1 MTLDR
6 RELASDSGATGRGS
20 GSAACERDPPSAL
33 PPPGDADVAPA
44 QHRNSPPR
52 AAPSGAVRPLPDPP
66 PRLLAEGKNC
76 WRIARAKRLALL
88 VDGDEYFPAV
98 RSALAKAQRS
108 IFILGWDIDSRMRLV
123 PEGAHDGLPESLRDF
138 LDALVAARRNL
149 RAYVLSWD
157 FAMLYALEREWL
169 PLYEFDWK
177 THRRLSFRLDDR
189 HPVGASHHQKVVV
202 VDDSVAFVSGFD
214 LTRCRWDTAA
224 HEGHNP
230 LRTDDNG
237 KPYGPFHDV
246 GAVVE
251 GDCARALSEL
261 ARRRWKRATGR
272 APRRRMGK
280 FFADAWPDGVSATLE
295 DVDVA
300 IARTE
305 PREDGHPGV
314 AEIRTLHEDAI
325 ASAQRSIYAENQYF
339 TSRAISATFAAAL
352 ARPDGPELAVVS
364 PVTQSGWLEAST
376 MGVLRARIHRELES
390 ADAHDRYRLY
400 CPVLPWLGPEDGCL
414 NVHSKVLVIDDAL
427 LTLGSANLSD
437 RSMYLDTECNLA
449 IESAGDPRVRE
460 AIAGFRNRLLAEHLG
475 TTTAEVASALAR
487 ADGWLHAAI
496 GALQV
501 EGQRTLASAHPELD
515 PMVDA
520 VTPDHGVL
528 DPEQPLDPDLI
539 MDELVPAPEHR
550 EGVRSRMMGL
560 LALVLALAA
569 LAAAWRFTAL
579 GALFG
584 FDDLVRYAAWID
596 ASPMAPLL
604 VALVYVAGGLLMFPV
619 TVLIAVTTLVFGP
632 FQGALYALGGAL
644 LSAAVVYALGRALGR
659 DMVRLLAGKNLNAL
673 SRRLARRGLLAML
686 LVRLVPIAPFSMI
699 NAVAGA
705 SHIGWRDFLLGTALG
720 LTPGIIM
727 TAAFV
732 DRAIAAVR
740 YPGPPTFALLAIVVL
755 VFSGVAWILRRRLA
769 RDATV
774 PAPAEDSRPELR
786 VR

>member
-1 MTLDR
+1 MILDR
-6 RELASDSGATGRGS
+6 RELASDACGTGRAC
-20 GSAACERDPPSAL
+20 GSAADERDSPSPP
-33 PPPGDADVAPA
+33 PPPGDGSIALSHYREEPPTGA
-44 QHRNSPPR
+44 RPR
-52 AAPSGAVRPLPDPP
+52 AARSPAGSV
-66 PRLLAEGKNC
+66 PRLLVEGRNC
-76 WRIARAKRLALL
+76 WRIAHARRLGLL

-98 RSALAKAQRS
+98 RSTLAKAQRS

-123 PEGAHDGLPESLRDF
+123 PEGARDGLPESLRDF
-138 LDALVAARRNL
+138 LDALVAARRSL
-149 RAYVLSWD
+149 RVYVLSWD

-224 HEGHNP
+224 HEHRNP
-230 LRTDDNG
+230 LRTDGNG

-261 ARRRWKRATGR
+261 ARQRWKRATGR

-280 FFADAWPDGVSATLE
+280 FREDAWPDGVAATLE
-295 DVDVA
+295 AVDVA

-305 PREDGHPGV
+305 PAEDGHAGV
-314 AEIRTLHEDAI
+314 AEIRTLHEDAV
-325 ASAQRSIYAENQYF
+325 AMAHRSIYAENQYF
-339 TSRAISATFAAAL
+339 TSRAVSAALAAAL
-352 ARPDGPELAVVS
+352 ARPDGPELAVIS

-376 MGVLRARIHRELES
+376 MGVLRARIHRELRA
-390 ADAHDRYRLY
+390 ADTHDRYRLY
-400 CPVLPWLGPEDGCL
+400 CPLLPWLEPEDGCL

-449 IESAGDPRVRE
+449 IEAAGDPRVRE

-475 TTTAEVASALAR
+475 TTTAEVAAALAR

-501 EGQRTLASAHPELD
+501 DGQRTLASADPELD

-539 MDELVPAPEHR
+539 MDELVPVPEHR
-550 EGVRSRMMGL
+550 AGVRRRMLGL
-560 LALVLALAA
+560 LALVLALAG
-569 LAAAWRFTAL
+569 LAATWRFTNL
-579 GALFG
+579 GAQLG

-596 ASPMAPLL
+596 ASPVAPLL
-604 VALVYVAGGLLMFPV
+604 VALAYVAGGLMVFPV

-632 FQGALYALGGAL
+632 FQGSLYALGGAL

-659 DMVRLLAGKNLNAL
+659 DTVRRLAGKNLNAL

-720 LTPGIIM
+720 LTPGIVM

-740 YPGPPTFALLAIVVL
+740 HPGPATFALLALVVL
-755 VFSGVAWILRRRLA
+755 LFGGAGWMLRRRLA

-774 PAPAEDSRPELR
+774 PPPADD
-786 VR
+786 